1 MNNAALKEDSSTE
14 GRWFSVDEVA
24 EHLGVKRDTIY
35 KWIERKNLPAHKVGK
50 LWKFDLTEVDM
61 WVRKTDD
68 CEDAQHQRSTK

>member
-24 EHLGVKRDTIY
+24 EHLGVKRDTVY

-61 WVRKTDD
+61 WVRKTDSR
-68 CEDAQHQRSTK
+68 EDAQH